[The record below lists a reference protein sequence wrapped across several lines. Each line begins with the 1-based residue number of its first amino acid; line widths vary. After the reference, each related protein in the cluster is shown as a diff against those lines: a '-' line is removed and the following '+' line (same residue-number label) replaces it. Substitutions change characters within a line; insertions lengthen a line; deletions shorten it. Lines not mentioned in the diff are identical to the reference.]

1 MRRGRPL
8 ESLQGLRW
16 KTRCS
21 SVQTATRN
29 RAKLLRRVAHAVEP
43 CSGRVRGLRRPWIMR
58 TRHSPG
64 RRLPERSGLVQS
76 VEASH
81 SGRRLMTRHHRA
93 WLVPLA
99 SMRWTA
105 SCRCRQVFVN
115 AEVVSLG
122 VLEPG
127 GLFGTEHTD
136 VVHRLQSGKSSSSKA
151 TPARARTSMV
161 ATMSPTRKLMAVWSA
176 LVPSGFGNSAKVPPP
191 TELIPPWLT
200 PSAPATAALRSC

>member
-1 MRRGRPL
+1 MLFCPDCNTEPGQTSPSSCPRGGALFGPGAWAPAAMDR
-8 ESLQGLRW
+8 
-16 KTRCS
+16 
-21 SVQTATRN
+21 
-29 RAKLLRRVAHAVEP
+29 AHAP
-43 CSGRVRGLRRPWIMR
+43 LPRA
-58 TRHSPG
+58 

-81 SGRRLMTRHHRA
+81 SGRRLMTRHHRP

-127 GLFGTEHTD
+127 GLFGTGLTD

-151 TPARARTSMV
+151 TPARSRTSMV
-161 ATMSPTRKLMAVWSA
+161 ATMSPRRKLMAVWSA

-191 TELIPPWLT
+191 TELIPSWLT
-200 PSAPATAALRSC
+200 PSAPATAALRSS